1 MFGENPREL
10 RGVKV
15 GFFPGVWYRSWV
27 GGEIVEMRLSILCF
41 LVMYDW
47 MIWLIDDGIDWG
59 ATGFIISF
67 SRNKWEGLWCCVTS
81 LNCLFCQEYCGMVI
95 MGGEIVVLV

>member
-1 MFGENPREL
+1 
-10 RGVKV
+10 VKV
-15 GFFPGVWYRSWV
+15 GFFSRGLVPFV
-27 GGEIVEMRLSILCF
+27 GRRRDCRDASVDPLFLSDIRLDG
-41 LVMYDW
+41 LVL
-47 MIWLIDDGIDWG
+47 WLIDDGIDWG

-81 LNCLFCQEYCGMVI
+81 LDCLFCQEYCGMVI